1 MNGRGARA
9 ASLHRRIDAVA
20 ATTPID
26 VARREGN
33 AFFADDSAE
42 AEGRR
47 KDLLAPSAGDGVFC
61 RTAPADKQRIIK
73 LLADAH
79 GDVTACVEIKLYSA
93 VLPRHRRAPNSL
105 VDFRTGHGDDGRRS
119 K

>member
-1 MNGRGARA
+1 MESDERA
-9 ASLHRRIDAVA
+9 W
-20 ATTPID
+20 
-26 VARREGN
+26 EGN
-33 AFFADDSAE
+33 AFFEDDSAE

-79 GDVTACVEIKLYSA
+79 GDVTACVEINLYSA
-93 VLPRHRRAPNSL
+93 VLHAIDATRAPDAL
-105 VDFRTGHGDDGRRS
+105 VDFRTGHGDDWRWS